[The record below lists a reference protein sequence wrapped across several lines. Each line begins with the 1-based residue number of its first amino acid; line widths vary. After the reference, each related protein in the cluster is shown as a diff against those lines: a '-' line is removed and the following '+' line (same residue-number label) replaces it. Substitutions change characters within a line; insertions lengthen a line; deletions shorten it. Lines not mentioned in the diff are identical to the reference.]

1 MLDGDRLALA
11 RLITRI
17 ENRMPDVSDI
27 MRAIHERTGR
37 AYVLGIT
44 GPPGAGKSTLVDR
57 VTSLLRAEK
66 IPVGVI
72 AVDPSSPFTGGAVLG
87 DRIRMQ
93 AHTLDPDVFI
103 RSMATRG
110 SLGGLARA
118 TGDVI
123 KLMDAFGF
131 PWIIIETV
139 GVGQTELDIIR
150 QADTTVVTLVPES
163 GDSIQAMKAGL
174 MEVADIFVVN
184 KADRDGAHAL
194 MAELRFSVHLHYT
207 SGAAAKDVDWE
218 VPVLA
223 AQAANDVGIDALLA
237 DVRKHRSALEQAGA
251 LEKRRQARRRSE
263 LEALLVEEFSAQIT
277 ARVQTDPAL
286 ARTLEAVTAG
296 TLDSYSAVAQI
307 LAQPLKRPCQPRAP
321 PPLCC
326 PCGAPDAAFAH
337 LVRRRSRLAHLRRD
351 DRGGRRAF
359 HAAGLVPPAPPAQ
372 GQAAAAL
379 GPRARAGRTGDR
391 LRLRPGPAAR
401 SSA

>member
-11 RLITRI
+11 RLITRV
-17 ENRMPDVSDI
+17 ENRSPEVPAI

-37 AYVLGIT
+37 GYVLGIT

-57 VTSLLRAEK
+57 VTSLLRAEQRS
-66 IPVGVI
+66 VGII

-93 AHTLDPDVFI
+93 THTLDPDVFI

-139 GVGQTELDIIR
+139 GVGQTELDIVR
-150 QADTTVVTLVPES
+150 QADTTVVALVPES

-174 MEVADIFVVN
+174 MEVADVFVVN

-194 MAELRFSVHLHYT
+194 MAEVKFSVHLHYT
-207 SGAAAKDVDWE
+207 SGTLPKDVDWE

-223 AQAANDVGIDALLA
+223 TQAANDVGIDAMLEQI
-237 DVRKHRSALEQAGA
+237 RRHRHVLEQAGA
-251 LEKRRQARRRSE
+251 LDKRRQARRRAD
-263 LEALLVEEFSAQIT
+263 LEARLAEEFTAQVT

-286 ARTLEAVTAG
+286 ASTLEAVTAG
-296 TLDSYSAVAQI
+296 RLDVYSAVGQI
-307 LAQPLKRPCQPRAP
+307 LAQTLKRP
-321 PPLCC
+321 
-326 PCGAPDAAFAH
+326 
-337 LVRRRSRLAHLRRD
+337 
-351 DRGGRRAF
+351 
-359 HAAGLVPPAPPAQ
+359 
-372 GQAAAAL
+372 
-379 GPRARAGRTGDR
+379 
-391 LRLRPGPAAR
+391 
-401 SSA
+401 

>member
-11 RLITRI
+11 RLITRV
-17 ENRMPDVSDI
+17 ENRASDVPEI
-27 MRAIHERTGR
+27 MRAVHPRTGR

-57 VTSLLRAEK
+57 VTARLRAEK
-66 IPVGVI
+66 QAVGVI

-150 QADTTVVTLVPES
+150 QVDTTVVALVPES

-174 MEVADIFVVN
+174 MEVADVFVVN

-207 SGAAAKDVDWE
+207 SGGAPKDVDWE

-223 AQAANDVGIDALLA
+223 AQAANDVGIDELIAQ
-237 DVRKHRSALEQAGA
+237 VKRHRAVLEQAGA
-251 LEKRRQARRRSE
+251 LETRRQARRRAE
-263 LEALLVEEFSAQIT
+263 LEALLVEEFTAQVT
-277 ARVQTDPAL
+277 ARVQTDAAL
-286 ARTLEAVTAG
+286 GATIEAVTAG
-296 TLDSYSAVAQI
+296 RLDPYSAVAEI
-307 LAQPLKRPCQPRAP
+307 LSQT
-321 PPLCC
+321 
-326 PCGAPDAAFAH
+326 
-337 LVRRRSRLAHLRRD
+337 LRR
-351 DRGGRRAF
+351 
-359 HAAGLVPPAPPAQ
+359 P
-372 GQAAAAL
+372 
-379 GPRARAGRTGDR
+379 
-391 LRLRPGPAAR
+391 
-401 SSA
+401 

>member
-11 RLITRI
+11 RLITRV
-17 ENRMPDVSDI
+17 ENRAPDVPEI
-27 MRAIHERTGR
+27 MRAVHERTGR

-57 VTSLLRAEK
+57 VTGRLRAEK
-66 IPVGVI
+66 QPVGVI

-93 AHTLDPDVFI
+93 THTLDPDVFI

-131 PWIIIETV
+131 PWIIVETV

-150 QADTTVVTLVPES
+150 QVDTTVVTLVPES

-174 MEVADIFVVN
+174 MEVADVFVVN

-207 SGAAAKDVDWE
+207 SGGAPKDVDWE

-223 AQAANDVGIDALLA
+223 AQATNDVGIDELMGQ
-237 DVRKHRSALEQAGA
+237 VKRHRAVLEQAGA
-251 LEKRRQARRRSE
+251 LETRRQARRRAE
-263 LEALLVEEFSAQIT
+263 LEALLVEEFTAQVT
-277 ARVQTDPAL
+277 ERVQTDAAL
-286 ARTLEAVTAG
+286 GATIEAVTAG
-296 TLDSYSAVAQI
+296 RLDPYSAVARI
-307 LAQPLKRPCQPRAP
+307 LAQT
-321 PPLCC
+321 
-326 PCGAPDAAFAH
+326 
-337 LVRRRSRLAHLRRD
+337 LRR
-351 DRGGRRAF
+351 
-359 HAAGLVPPAPPAQ
+359 P
-372 GQAAAAL
+372 
-379 GPRARAGRTGDR
+379 
-391 LRLRPGPAAR
+391 
-401 SSA
+401 

>member
-11 RLITRI
+11 RLITRV
-17 ENRMPDVSDI
+17 ENRASDVPEI
-27 MRAIHERTGR
+27 MRAIHARTGR

-57 VTSLLRAEK
+57 VTARLRAEK
-66 IPVGVI
+66 QAVGVI

-93 AHTLDPDVFI
+93 THTLDPDVFI

-150 QADTTVVTLVPES
+150 QVDTTVVALVPES

-174 MEVADIFVVN
+174 MEVADVFVVN

-207 SGAAAKDVDWE
+207 GGGAPKDVDWE

-223 AQAANDVGIDALLA
+223 AQAVNDVGIDELIGQ
-237 DVRKHRSALEQAGA
+237 VKRHRAVLEQAGA
-251 LEKRRQARRRSE
+251 LETRRQARRRAE
-263 LEALLVEEFSAQIT
+263 LEALLVEEFTAQVT
-277 ARVQTDPAL
+277 ARVQTDAAL
-286 ARTLEAVTAG
+286 GATIEAVTAG
-296 TLDSYSAVAQI
+296 RLDPYSAVAQI
-307 LAQPLKRPCQPRAP
+307 LSQT
-321 PPLCC
+321 
-326 PCGAPDAAFAH
+326 
-337 LVRRRSRLAHLRRD
+337 LRR
-351 DRGGRRAF
+351 
-359 HAAGLVPPAPPAQ
+359 P
-372 GQAAAAL
+372 
-379 GPRARAGRTGDR
+379 
-391 LRLRPGPAAR
+391 
-401 SSA
+401 

>member
-11 RLITRI
+11 RLITRV
-17 ENRMPDVSDI
+17 ENRASDVPEI
-27 MRAIHERTGR
+27 MRAIHARTGR

-57 VTSLLRAEK
+57 VTSRLRAQGLA
-66 IPVGVI
+66 VGVI

-93 AHTLDPDVFI
+93 THTLDPDVFI

-150 QADTTVVTLVPES
+150 QVDTTVVALVPES

-174 MEVADIFVVN
+174 MEVADVFVVN

-207 SGAAAKDVDWE
+207 SGGGPKDVDWE
-218 VPVLA
+218 VPILA
-223 AQAANDVGIDALLA
+223 AQAANDVGIDELVAQ
-237 DVRKHRSALEQAGA
+237 VQRHRAALEQAGA
-251 LEKRRQARRRSE
+251 LETRRQARRRAE
-263 LEALLVEEFSAQIT
+263 LEALLVEEFTAQVT

-286 ARTLEAVTAG
+286 GATIDAVTAG
-296 TLDSYSAVAQI
+296 RLDPYSAVAQI
-307 LAQPLKRPCQPRAP
+307 LSQT
-321 PPLCC
+321 
-326 PCGAPDAAFAH
+326 
-337 LVRRRSRLAHLRRD
+337 LRR
-351 DRGGRRAF
+351 
-359 HAAGLVPPAPPAQ
+359 P
-372 GQAAAAL
+372 
-379 GPRARAGRTGDR
+379 
-391 LRLRPGPAAR
+391 
-401 SSA
+401 

>member
-1 MLDGDRLALA
+1 MLAGDRLALA
-11 RLITRI
+11 RLITRV
-17 ENRMPDVSDI
+17 ENRASDVPEI

-57 VTSLLRAEK
+57 VTSRLRGENL
-66 IPVGVI
+66 PVGVV

-123 KLMDAFGF
+123 KLLDAFGF

-139 GVGQTELDIIR
+139 GVGQTELDIVR
-150 QADTTVVTLVPES
+150 QVDTTVVALVPES

-207 SGAAAKDVDWE
+207 SRAAAKDVDWE

-223 AQAANDVGIDALLA
+223 AQASHDVGIDALLA
-237 DVRKHRSALEQAGA
+237 EVRRHRAALEQAGA
-251 LEKRRQARRRSE
+251 LEKRRQARRRAE

-286 ARTLEAVTAG
+286 ARTLEEVTAG
-296 TLDSYSAVAQI
+296 TLDPYSAVARI
-307 LAQPLKRPCQPRAP
+307 LSQTL
-321 PPLCC
+321 
-326 PCGAPDAAFAH
+326 
-337 LVRRRSRLAHLRRD
+337 RRS
-351 DRGGRRAF
+351 
-359 HAAGLVPPAPPAQ
+359 
-372 GQAAAAL
+372 
-379 GPRARAGRTGDR
+379 
-391 LRLRPGPAAR
+391 
-401 SSA
+401 

>member
-11 RLITRI
+11 RLITRV
-17 ENRMPDVSDI
+17 ENRASDVPEI
-27 MRAIHERTGR
+27 MRAIHARTGH

-57 VTSLLRAEK
+57 VTARLRAETQA
-66 IPVGVI
+66 VGVI

-93 AHTLDPDVFI
+93 THTLDPDVFI

-150 QADTTVVTLVPES
+150 QVDTTVVALVPGS

-174 MEVADIFVVN
+174 MEVADVFVVN

-207 SGAAAKDVDWE
+207 GGGAPKDVDWE

-223 AQAANDVGIDALLA
+223 AQAANDVGIDELIGQLK
-237 DVRKHRSALEQAGA
+237 RHRAVLEQAGA
-251 LEKRRQARRRSE
+251 LETRRQARRRAE
-263 LEALLVEEFSAQIT
+263 LEALLVEEFTAQVT
-277 ARVQTDPAL
+277 ARVQTDAAL
-286 ARTLEAVTAG
+286 GATIEAVTAG
-296 TLDSYSAVAQI
+296 RLDPYSAVAQI
-307 LAQPLKRPCQPRAP
+307 LSQTLQRP
-321 PPLCC
+321 
-326 PCGAPDAAFAH
+326 
-337 LVRRRSRLAHLRRD
+337 
-351 DRGGRRAF
+351 
-359 HAAGLVPPAPPAQ
+359 
-372 GQAAAAL
+372 
-379 GPRARAGRTGDR
+379 
-391 LRLRPGPAAR
+391 
-401 SSA
+401 

>member
-1 MLDGDRLALA
+1 MTALVRRMLDGDRLALA
-11 RLITRI
+11 RLITRV
-17 ENRMPDVSDI
+17 ENRAPEVPEI

-57 VTSLLRAEK
+57 VTSRLRVQGLA
-66 IPVGVI
+66 VGVI

-93 AHTLDPDVFI
+93 THTLDPDVFI

-150 QADTTVVTLVPES
+150 QVDTTVVALVPES

-174 MEVADIFVVN
+174 MEVADVFVVN

-207 SGAAAKDVDWE
+207 SGGGPKDVDWE
-218 VPVLA
+218 VPILA
-223 AQAANDVGIDALLA
+223 AQAVNDVGIDELMAQ
-237 DVRKHRSALEQAGA
+237 VQRHRAVLEQAGA
-251 LEKRRQARRRSE
+251 LETRRRARRRAE
-263 LEALLVEEFSAQIT
+263 LEALLVEEFTTQVT

-286 ARTLEAVTAG
+286 GATIDAVTAG
-296 TLDSYSAVAQI
+296 RLDPYSAVAQI
-307 LAQPLKRPCQPRAP
+307 L
-321 PPLCC
+321 
-326 PCGAPDAAFAH
+326 
-337 LVRRRSRLAHLRRD
+337 SETLRR
-351 DRGGRRAF
+351 
-359 HAAGLVPPAPPAQ
+359 P
-372 GQAAAAL
+372 
-379 GPRARAGRTGDR
+379 
-391 LRLRPGPAAR
+391 
-401 SSA
+401 

>member
-11 RLITRI
+11 RLITRV
-17 ENRMPDVSDI
+17 ENRAPEVPEI
-27 MRAIHERTGR
+27 MRAIHGRTGR

-57 VTSLLRAEK
+57 VTSRLRAQGLA
-66 IPVGVI
+66 VGVI

-93 AHTLDPDVFI
+93 THTLDPDVFI

-150 QADTTVVTLVPES
+150 QVDTTVVALVPES

-174 MEVADIFVVN
+174 MEVADVFVVN
-184 KADRDGAHAL
+184 KADRDGAPAL

-207 SGAAAKDVDWE
+207 SGGGPKDIDWE
-218 VPVLA
+218 VPILA
-223 AQAANDVGIDALLA
+223 AQAANDVGIDELMAQ
-237 DVRKHRSALEQAGA
+237 VQRHRGALEQAGA
-251 LEKRRQARRRSE
+251 LETRRQARRRAE
-263 LEALLVEEFSAQIT
+263 LEALLVEEFTAQVT
-277 ARVQTDPAL
+277 SRVQTDPAL
-286 ARTLEAVTAG
+286 GATIDAVTAG
-296 TLDSYSAVAQI
+296 RLDPYSAVAQI
-307 LAQPLKRPCQPRAP
+307 LSQT
-321 PPLCC
+321 
-326 PCGAPDAAFAH
+326 
-337 LVRRRSRLAHLRRD
+337 LRR
-351 DRGGRRAF
+351 
-359 HAAGLVPPAPPAQ
+359 P
-372 GQAAAAL
+372 
-379 GPRARAGRTGDR
+379 
-391 LRLRPGPAAR
+391 
-401 SSA
+401 

>member
-1 MLDGDRLALA
+1 MTDLVRRMLDGDRLALA
-11 RLITRI
+11 RLITRV
-17 ENRMPDVSDI
+17 ENRASDVPEI
-27 MRAIHERTGR
+27 MRAVHARTGR

-57 VTSLLRAEK
+57 VTARLRAEK
-66 IPVGVI
+66 QPVGVI

-93 AHTLDPDVFI
+93 THTLDPDVFI

-131 PWIIIETV
+131 PWIIVETV

-150 QADTTVVTLVPES
+150 QVDTTVVALVPES

-174 MEVADIFVVN
+174 MEVADVFVVN

-207 SGAAAKDVDWE
+207 SGGAPKDVDWE

-223 AQAANDVGIDALLA
+223 AQAANDVGMDELLGQ
-237 DVRKHRSALEQAGA
+237 VKRHRATLEQAGA
-251 LEKRRQARRRSE
+251 LETRRQARRRAE
-263 LEALLVEEFSAQIT
+263 LEALLVEEFTAQVT
-277 ARVQTDPAL
+277 ARVQTDAAL
-286 ARTLEAVTAG
+286 GATIEAVTAG
-296 TLDSYSAVAQI
+296 RLDPYSAVAEI
-307 LAQPLKRPCQPRAP
+307 LSQT
-321 PPLCC
+321 
-326 PCGAPDAAFAH
+326 
-337 LVRRRSRLAHLRRD
+337 LRR
-351 DRGGRRAF
+351 
-359 HAAGLVPPAPPAQ
+359 P
-372 GQAAAAL
+372 
-379 GPRARAGRTGDR
+379 
-391 LRLRPGPAAR
+391 
-401 SSA
+401 

>member
-11 RLITRI
+11 RLITRV
-17 ENRMPDVSDI
+17 ENRASDVPEI
-27 MRAIHERTGR
+27 MRAVHPRTGR

-57 VTSLLRAEK
+57 VTARLRAEK
-66 IPVGVI
+66 QPVGVI

-150 QADTTVVTLVPES
+150 QVDTTVVALVPES

-174 MEVADIFVVN
+174 MEVADVFVVN

-207 SGAAAKDVDWE
+207 SGGAPKDVDWE

-223 AQAANDVGIDALLA
+223 AQAANDVGIDELIGQ
-237 DVRKHRSALEQAGA
+237 VKRHRAVLEQAGA
-251 LEKRRQARRRSE
+251 LETRRQARRRAE
-263 LEALLVEEFSAQIT
+263 LEALLVEEFTAQVT
-277 ARVQTDPAL
+277 ARVQTDAAL
-286 ARTLEAVTAG
+286 GATIEAVTAG
-296 TLDSYSAVAQI
+296 RLDPYSAVAEI
-307 LAQPLKRPCQPRAP
+307 LSQT
-321 PPLCC
+321 
-326 PCGAPDAAFAH
+326 
-337 LVRRRSRLAHLRRD
+337 LRR
-351 DRGGRRAF
+351 
-359 HAAGLVPPAPPAQ
+359 P
-372 GQAAAAL
+372 
-379 GPRARAGRTGDR
+379 
-391 LRLRPGPAAR
+391 
-401 SSA
+401 

>member
-11 RLITRI
+11 RLITRV
-17 ENRMPDVSDI
+17 ENRASDVPEI
-27 MRAIHERTGR
+27 MRAVHPRTGR

-57 VTSLLRAEK
+57 VTARLRAETQA
-66 IPVGVI
+66 VGVI

-93 AHTLDPDVFI
+93 THTLDPDVFI

-150 QADTTVVTLVPES
+150 QVDTTVVALVPES

-174 MEVADIFVVN
+174 MEVADVFVVN

-207 SGAAAKDVDWE
+207 GGGAPKDVDWE

-223 AQAANDVGIDALLA
+223 AQAANDVGIDELIGQ
-237 DVRKHRSALEQAGA
+237 VKRHRAVLEQAGA
-251 LEKRRQARRRSE
+251 LETRRQARRRAE
-263 LEALLVEEFSAQIT
+263 LEALLVEEFTAQVT
-277 ARVQTDPAL
+277 ARVQTDAAL
-286 ARTLEAVTAG
+286 GATIEAVTAG
-296 TLDSYSAVAQI
+296 RLDPYSAVAQI
-307 LAQPLKRPCQPRAP
+307 LSQT
-321 PPLCC
+321 
-326 PCGAPDAAFAH
+326 
-337 LVRRRSRLAHLRRD
+337 LRR
-351 DRGGRRAF
+351 
-359 HAAGLVPPAPPAQ
+359 P
-372 GQAAAAL
+372 
-379 GPRARAGRTGDR
+379 
-391 LRLRPGPAAR
+391 
-401 SSA
+401 